1 MTLSKKNLIMLN
13 KEFFWKISGGDY
25 NIIAVCE
32 KSIQTKFARI
42 GSVVMFIS
50 FLCFVS
56 AYYTLSLLFN
66 SFLYSI
72 PIAVFFAW
80 MVANIY
86 LVLLTTLQKNL
97 LPHIA
102 SPNSAIFS
110 LIVRVMF
117 LVLIAILISK
127 PIEVIILKGVIHG
140 DLISKK
146 EADYLKFSNITKKY
160 YDEEIRIYNNRIN
173 EINSLR
179 TLQNNVDSQIADYKK
194 TIADLDEK
202 KTVTIDKM
210 RLLIDESPYFIEE
223 IKIISNNKKYTY
235 AWIITIINV
244 FLFLF
249 PAFLKYYISA
259 TSSYYERKAKI
270 EKDFILANY
279 EAFKKNY
286 TEILFNITNKNLH
299 FEEKYT
305 DSPFNTVMKEDVRQF
320 NKEEDFINL
329 IYGA

>member
-1 MTLSKKNLIMLN
+1 MLN
-13 KEFFWKISGGDY
+13 KEFLWKISGGDY

-32 KSIQTKFARI
+32 KSIQTKFAYI

-66 SFLYSI
+66 SFLFSI
-72 PIAVFFAW
+72 PIALFFSW

-110 LIVRVMF
+110 LIVRVIF

-127 PIEVIILKGVIHG
+127 PIEVLILKGVIHR
-140 DLISKK
+140 DLVSKK
-146 EADYLKFSNITKKY
+146 EADYLKFSDITKKY
-160 YDEEIRIYNNRIN
+160 YDEEIRIYNSRIN

-179 TLQNNVDSQIADYKK
+179 TLQNNVDSQIHDYKK
-194 TIADLDEK
+194 TISDLDEK
-202 KTVTIDKM
+202 KTITIYKM
-210 RLLIDESPYFIEE
+210 RLLIDESPYFIEKV
-223 IKIISNNKKYTY
+223 KIINNNKKYSY
-235 AWIITIINV
+235 AWIITMINI
-244 FLFLF
+244 FIFLF
-249 PAFLKYYISA
+249 PAILKYYISA
-259 TSSYYERKAKI
+259 SSSYYERKAKI
-270 EKDFILANY
+270 EKDFILTNY
-279 EAFKKNY
+279 EAFKKKY
-286 TEILFNITNKNLH
+286 TEILFNITNKNLY
-299 FEEKYT
+299 FEEKFI
-305 DSPFNTVMKEDVRQF
+305 DSPFNTVMKDDGRKF
-320 NKEEDFINL
+320 NKEEDLINL